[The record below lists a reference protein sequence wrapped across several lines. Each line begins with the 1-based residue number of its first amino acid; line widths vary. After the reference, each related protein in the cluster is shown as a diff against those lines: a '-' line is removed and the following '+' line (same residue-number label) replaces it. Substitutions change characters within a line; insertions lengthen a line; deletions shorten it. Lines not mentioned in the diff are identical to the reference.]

1 MSITKGINSVVLI
14 GRVIS
19 GPEHDV
25 LTSGCGVCR
34 MRLAVDGVRRDPV
47 TGECD
52 EKPSLIGV
60 SVFGAEGDRAAA
72 LLRGGGWAA
81 VQGRL
86 QWRAWETDD
95 GDFEESVTVV
105 AESVQ
110 FLGDGHEEE
119 QMGELVEIR
128 LRHTQEQAP
137 LDMAGY
143 A

>member
-14 GRVIS
+14 GRVVS
-19 GPEHDV
+19 GPEHHV

-47 TGECD
+47 TGDTD
-52 EKPSLIGV
+52 ENPSLFAV
-60 SVFGAEGDRAAA
+60 SVFGAEADRAAA
-72 LLRGGGWAA
+72 LLRDGGWAA

-86 QWRAWETDD
+86 QWQAWETDD
-95 GDFEESVTVV
+95 GEFEESVTVV

-110 FLGDGHEEE
+110 FLGASGDDEM
-119 QMGELVEIR
+119 MGEVVEIR

-137 LDMAGY
+137 LDMAEY